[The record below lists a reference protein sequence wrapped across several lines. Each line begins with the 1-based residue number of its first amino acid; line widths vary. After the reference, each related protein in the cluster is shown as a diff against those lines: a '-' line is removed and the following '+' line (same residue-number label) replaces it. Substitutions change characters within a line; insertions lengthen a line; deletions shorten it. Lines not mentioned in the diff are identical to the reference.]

1 MQAPRP
7 VRILYT
13 GGGTGGHVTPNLAL
27 QGVLSQRHPD
37 ARHLY
42 VGLRGKAEAAMAPRA
57 GIPLRTVRARPW
69 SGIRDL
75 LAFAGFLGA
84 LILGVGKA
92 AWIVGTWRP
101 DLVVA
106 TGGYGAAPVV
116 LAAALLRRLRLVR
129 TRIFIHESNVAL
141 GRMNALAAR
150 FADRVGVAF
159 PETLPRLPRRNGVV
173 VGYPVR
179 PRAVRGDRE
188 AARRELGIPLD
199 ARVVFVFGGSQGART
214 LNRAIVDAL
223 PGLLADPSVW
233 VIHGTGKHLAGNR
246 YDGAGDTTR
255 RLAGLPPLGDALA
268 RYLRADF
275 FDDIGTQYAASDLV
289 VCRAGA
295 GTLNEVC
302 AAGLPAIVIPK
313 ANLPGDHQVGN
324 ALSLAREGAAV
335 VVYEGVDLAAGETA
349 VESVDGAFLA
359 GEVLGL
365 LRDEGRRAEMRRR
378 ALALY
383 DPEVLVRIA
392 DQADALLAGAPLP
405 PEGPVVRASVPHD
418 RILGLGSNDLDRL
431 LRQVQEGRAIL
442 APGEVQL
449 IRYKIDGFLADADY
463 VQRARG
469 CRMVGLAGYSER
481 RPILSAFASER
492 TGSGRLRESPI
503 VRRDAFVGLG
513 DLGQDTPDV
522 RQALVAGLADS
533 YYEARQAA
541 LGTLARLASGP
552 ANEGTPASFAA
563 YLPAVIALL
572 GDRAFEVRAQAARA
586 LGVLATDPEVLVTG
600 LKRLRFDRIW
610 IVRAA
615 VYTALE
621 SAVRRGVLDPA
632 RARDEMRQVLIT
644 SVGNRPL
651 YPLKEAARRL
661 STAIREREAAPGD

>member
-37 ARHLY
+37 ALHLY
-42 VGLRGKAEAAMAPRA
+42 VGLQGKAEAVMAPRA

-69 SGIRDL
+69 SGIRNL
-75 LAFAGFLGA
+75 LAFTGFLGT
-84 LILGVGKA
+84 LIVGVGKA

-106 TGGYGAAPVV
+106 TGGYVAAPVV

-129 TRIFIHESNVAL
+129 TRIFIHESNVVL

-179 PRAVRGDRE
+179 PRAVRGDRQV
-188 AARRELGIPLD
+188 ARRELGIPLD

-223 PGLLADPSVW
+223 PRLLADPSVW

-335 VVYEGVDLAAGETA
+335 VLYEGVDLAAGETA
-349 VESVDGAFLA
+349 VESVEGVLLA
-359 GEVLGL
+359 GEILGL
-365 LRDEGRRAEMRRR
+365 LGNEVRLGEMRRR
-378 ALALY
+378 ALAQY
-383 DPEVLVRIA
+383 DPGVLNRIA
-392 DQADALLAGAPLP
+392 EQADALLAGAPLSTEVP
-405 PEGPVVRASVPHD
+405 AVRASAVQD

-442 APGEVQL
+442 VPGEARL

-492 TGSGRLRESPI
+492 TASGRLREAPI

-522 RQALVAGLADS
+522 RQALVAGLGDP
-533 YYEARQAA
+533 YYEARRAA
-541 LGTLARLASGP
+541 LGTLARLASG
-552 ANEGTPASFAA
+552 ATNKTSALSFEAF
-563 YLPAVIALL
+563 LPAVAARLD
-572 GDRAFEVRAQAARA
+572 DRAFEVRGEAARA
-586 LGVLATDPEVLVTG
+586 LGVLATDPEVLVAG
-600 LKRLRFDRIW
+600 LRRLRFDRIW

-615 VYTALE
+615 VYMALE
-621 SAVRRGVLDPA
+621 TAVRRGVLGPA

-644 SVGNRPL
+644 SIGNRPM

-661 STAIREREAAPGD
+661 STAIRECEASPGD